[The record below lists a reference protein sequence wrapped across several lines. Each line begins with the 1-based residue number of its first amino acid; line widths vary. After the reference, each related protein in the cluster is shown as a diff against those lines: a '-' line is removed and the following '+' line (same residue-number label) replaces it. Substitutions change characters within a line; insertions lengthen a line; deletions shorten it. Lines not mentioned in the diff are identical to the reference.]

1 MDTEP
6 RRRQLREYLWFALLL
21 LAVLMGSVIQENA
34 GSAIHGQ
41 AAAILTVSRAP
52 H

>member
-6 RRRQLREYLWFALLL
+6 RSRQLREYLWFALLL
-21 LAVLMGSVIQENA
+21 LAALMGSATHRNGNTTMAGDSAAIITV
-34 GSAIHGQ
+34 GSA
-41 AAAILTVSRAP
+41 P

>member
-21 LAVLMGSVIQENA
+21 LAVLMGSPTQKNGNTTMA
-34 GSAIHGQ
+34 GDS
-41 AAAILTVSRAP
+41 AAILTVGSAP